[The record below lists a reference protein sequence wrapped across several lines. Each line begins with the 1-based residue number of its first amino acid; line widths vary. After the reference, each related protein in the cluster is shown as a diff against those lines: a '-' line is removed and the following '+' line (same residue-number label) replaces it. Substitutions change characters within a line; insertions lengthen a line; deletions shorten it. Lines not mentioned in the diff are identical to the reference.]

1 MEKKKNQYEAI
12 GGPNSPNEF
21 LGRIKNKRL
30 TATEVMIK
38 ERDLKN
44 WSEKAMLDL
53 FKGGLVF
60 SQQLERIER
69 MLKWVIVRKKL
80 DYLSHDLEH
89 NEYKK
94 EFRKP
99 ILDDMFKLGEQLPDI
114 SDIIKP

>member
-1 MEKKKNQYEAI
+1 MNKAKEKEIEKLIEEDIEKKSRVEMK
-12 GGPNSPNEF
+12 PVPP
-21 LGRIKNKRL
+21 
-30 TATEVMIK
+30 
-38 ERDLKN
+38 
-44 WSEKAMLDL
+44 
-53 FKGGLVF
+53 
-60 SQQLERIER
+60 SQLNRIER

-114 SDIIKP
+114 SDIIEEK